1 MDELVKLVSQ
11 KTGLPEDKAKLA
23 VETVLN
29 FLKQKLPA
37 PLAAQLDGLL
47 DGNIGMDD
55 IAGLASGLSGLFG
68 KK

>member
-11 KTGLPEDKAKLA
+11 KTGLPQDKAKLA

-37 PLAAQLDGLL
+37 TFAGQLDAILEEYPPRK
-47 DGNIGMDD
+47 NY
-55 IAGLASGLSGLFG
+55 
-68 KK
+68 